1 MILSKIFLIG
11 VNMSNYELDNHIAD
25 VLKKSRNDAG
35 KTQEY
40 LSEQLE
46 VSRKTIENWENGS
59 VSPSIKQFTKWFR
72 VLGLDMV
79 RYMNPILHPAGN
91 FSMNLTQSAQEQKES
106 MFSVINSMSEEEV
119 RMLFFLMCGSYSGS
133 SLCAMELCAA
143 YLHLPLKDRI
153 CIAEHIILEYEI
165 EEAKGKLDQVEFIKP
180 DTRMVH
186 IAIRK
191 ALEAVKGGEENYTS
205 LMEE

>member
-106 MFSVINSMSEEEV
+106 MFSIII
-119 RMLFFLMCGSYSGS
+119 
-133 SLCAMELCAA
+133 
-143 YLHLPLKDRI
+143 KDGLI
-153 CIAEHIILEYEI
+153 TA
-165 EEAKGKLDQVEFIKP
+165 
-180 DTRMVH
+180 
-186 IAIRK
+186 
-191 ALEAVKGGEENYTS
+191 
-205 LMEE
+205 